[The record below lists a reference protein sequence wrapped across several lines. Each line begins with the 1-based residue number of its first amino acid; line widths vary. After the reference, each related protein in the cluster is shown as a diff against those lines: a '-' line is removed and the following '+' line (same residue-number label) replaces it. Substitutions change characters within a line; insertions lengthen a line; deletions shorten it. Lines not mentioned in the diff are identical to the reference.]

1 MDLELLT
8 VKSVVLRRVLG
19 TLQALYKYLIIWIK
33 NLGNMESKDI
43 DAAQKL

>member
-8 VKSVVLRRVLG
+8 VKFVVLRRVPG

-43 DAAQKL
+43 DAT